1 MRALITWKWARVEKA
16 CRSGVEAEVG
26 EKIFKLRAQKPRVS
40 AYFRLFPA
48 ISAYF
53 LGGGGSGVVE
63 TQGMESSKGVVE

>member
-40 AYFRLFPA
+40 AY
-48 ISAYF
+48 IN
-53 LGGGGSGVVE
+53 GGEGQAEIGTWMGNGVL
-63 TQGMESSKGVVE
+63 K

>member
-40 AYFRLFPA
+40 AYFRLFTA
-48 ISAYF
+48 IP
-53 LGGGGSGVVE
+53 LILMGGGGVGSRKCRVE
-63 TQGMESSKGVVE
+63 S